1 MLEYEAVRSLYY
13 IRLTEGLLEEIIGDR
28 YSVGTGQKRA
38 VEINNHTLRLQSG
51 GYALSG
57 D

>member
-1 MLEYEAVRSLYY
+1 MRSLYY